1 MLYAIGEI
9 LLVVIGILI
18 ALSIN
23 NWNENRKSKEKEIK
37 LLIELKSDLKETK
50 EDLLSDIT
58 KSQQLLSTTNALYRS
73 VVEGKISKNNPYKLA
88 TSYILETSLLF
99 PKLSAYSAI
108 QSEGL
113 TIISNVEL
121 RKKIT
126 DFYQLHL
133 KRVAS
138 AETYS
143 EELNS
148 KELKPYLNTFS
159 SYGSKCKDCKD
170 LSELYKDDI
179 GVHENLYL
187 IAYVDDKFVHILK
200 EKFVVLRTLNLRY
213 LELSR
218 TIDEIIDI
226 IDQDTNSRL

>member
-1 MLYAIGEI
+1 MIHFFRLIRQGLLSQNRFSNYMLYAIGEI

-58 KSQQLLSTTNALYRS
+58 KSQQLLSTTNALYKS
-73 VVEGKISKNNPYKLA
+73 VVEGEISKNNPYKLA

-143 EELNS
+143 E
-148 KELKPYLNTFS
+148 
-159 SYGSKCKDCKD
+159 
-170 LSELYKDDI
+170 
-179 GVHENLYL
+179 
-187 IAYVDDKFVHILK
+187 
-200 EKFVVLRTLNLRY
+200 
-213 LELSR
+213 
-218 TIDEIIDI
+218 
-226 IDQDTNSRL
+226 

>member
-73 VVEGKISKNNPYKLA
+73 VVEGEISKNNPYKLA

-200 EKFVVLRTLNLRY
+200 EKFVALRTLNLRY